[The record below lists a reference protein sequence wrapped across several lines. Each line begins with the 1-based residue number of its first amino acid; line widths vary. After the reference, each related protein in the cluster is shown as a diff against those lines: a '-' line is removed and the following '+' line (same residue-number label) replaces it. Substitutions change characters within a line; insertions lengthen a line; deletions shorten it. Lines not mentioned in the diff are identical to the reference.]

1 MTGIAHVPYL
11 EHRKPGFLYRRRIPG
26 RLLRSTA
33 RNAGSLS
40 PSRNTSPGFCLC
52 VSLRTHVP
60 ADAKAIASR
69 LTALC
74 DFAFA
79 LAMETDMQ
87 HLGDTEIRLL
97 EHLARFEVEAH
108 AAARAL
114 AAPRSEQAAR
124 QAAASQQ
131 ATQDLLRRALATG
144 DCEIARDPLRAMA
157 AQLGVALDESCDSWR
172 VLAFEATRIL
182 LDVSRERERQE
193 LGQFETPSPIFIS
206 ARTTATRLQGTH
218 APAGTTSTPAA
229 PALVTSAMASA
240 AAAPAAAPLAEITR
254 GAPCAPASAFTP
266 SGKDKTM
273 EFTTHTHTRRT
284 DGSTSGSPS
293 AAHHHCAADAPA
305 MPLQPTPVAATRSAA
320 ASDMQKA
327 STSVP
332 TSDPDGAQV
341 YEAAGWTG
349 LDADTARR
357 VEMRPPRLENIDL
370 RVLSEKSR
378 KALEKPRGIALEEAI
393 DLFCELKYAGYGSD
407 FTREQ
412 VADPAAGKKWERDSG
427 SKPKFARSFWPE
439 FLGTGA
445 MEQIAKNDLRD
456 ALAFL
461 PRIPAKHGKGQA
473 KYLADHG
480 YQELVERI
488 DSEEESDTIANLE
501 ALAARTG
508 VTEADR
514 EDARR
519 KALQKR
525 LRSET
530 QIKHRRFLLSVGT
543 MCMELQLAD
552 KNPFEILSVSND
564 DKKRMAA
571 SEEKRART
579 VWDDRIYTLFTSPVF
594 QGKIDEPGEPLFWLP
609 LLARLMGLR
618 EEEAAQLSPDDFGS
632 DRGIQFL
639 DIKCTDANHIKT
651 EESQRRI
658 PVHPQLL
665 ELGLLELV
673 EMRRRQGQ
681 SRLFPHM
688 TRGKTKGKFSE
699 NFSKTF
705 TYYRQTNGCY
715 WPGLD
720 YHAFR
725 TTFHGDLMN
734 RDKSDEIRCRLMGH
748 EARDEGARS
757 YDQGL
762 GLQVLYERICDVEID
777 ISMIVSPFASA
788 LSETQKRAEAKGLS
802 VV

>member
-1 MTGIAHVPYL
+1 M
-11 EHRKPGFLYRRRIPG
+11 
-26 RLLRSTA
+26 
-33 RNAGSLS
+33 
-40 PSRNTSPGFCLC
+40 
-52 VSLRTHVP
+52 
-60 ADAKAIASR
+60 
-69 LTALC
+69 
-74 DFAFA
+74 
-79 LAMETDMQ
+79 
-87 HLGDTEIRLL
+87 
-97 EHLARFEVEAH
+97 
-108 AAARAL
+108 
-114 AAPRSEQAAR
+114 
-124 QAAASQQ
+124 
-131 ATQDLLRRALATG
+131 
-144 DCEIARDPLRAMA
+144 
-157 AQLGVALDESCDSWR
+157 
-172 VLAFEATRIL
+172 
-182 LDVSRERERQE
+182 
-193 LGQFETPSPIFIS
+193 
-206 ARTTATRLQGTH
+206 
-218 APAGTTSTPAA
+218 
-229 PALVTSAMASA
+229 
-240 AAAPAAAPLAEITR
+240 R
-254 GAPCAPASAFTP
+254 GAPSAPASAVTP
-266 SGKDKTM
+266 SGKDETV
-273 EFTTHTHTRRT
+273 EFTTDTHARRT
-284 DGSTSGSPS
+284 DGSTSGNPC

-305 MPLQPTPVAATRSAA
+305 MPLQPAPVAAMRSDATT
-320 ASDMQKA
+320 DMQKA

-332 TSDPDGAQV
+332 ASDPYGAQV

-393 DLFCELKYAGYGSD
+393 DLFCELKCVGYGSD

-412 VADPAAGKKWERDSG
+412 VADPAAGKKWERDNG

-445 MEQIAKNDLRD
+445 VEQIAKNDLRD
-456 ALAFL
+456 ALALL

-488 DSEEESDTIANLE
+488 DSEEESDTVANLE
-501 ALAARTG
+501 ALAARTT

-579 VWDDRIYTLFTSPVF
+579 VWDDRIYTLFSSPVF
-594 QGKIDEPGEPLFWLP
+594 QGEIDEPGEPLFWLP
-609 LLARLMGLR
+609 LFGRLMGLR
-618 EEEAAQLSPDDFGS
+618 EEEGAQLSPGDFGS

-658 PVHPQLL
+658 PIHPQLL

-688 TRGKTKGKFSE
+688 TRGRTKGKFSE
-699 NFSKTF
+699 NFSKTRNF
-705 TYYRQTNGCY
+705 PMTFPTTTSAR
-715 WPGLD
+715 
-720 YHAFR
+720 R
-725 TTFHGDLMN
+725 TL
-734 RDKSDEIRCRLMGH
+734 R
-748 EARDEGARS
+748 
-757 YDQGL
+757 
-762 GLQVLYERICDVEID
+762 
-777 ISMIVSPFASA
+777 
-788 LSETQKRAEAKGLS
+788 
-802 VV
+802 

>member
-1 MTGIAHVPYL
+1 V
-11 EHRKPGFLYRRRIPG
+11 
-26 RLLRSTA
+26 
-33 RNAGSLS
+33 
-40 PSRNTSPGFCLC
+40 
-52 VSLRTHVP
+52 
-60 ADAKAIASR
+60 
-69 LTALC
+69 
-74 DFAFA
+74 
-79 LAMETDMQ
+79 
-87 HLGDTEIRLL
+87 
-97 EHLARFEVEAH
+97 
-108 AAARAL
+108 
-114 AAPRSEQAAR
+114 
-124 QAAASQQ
+124 
-131 ATQDLLRRALATG
+131 
-144 DCEIARDPLRAMA
+144 
-157 AQLGVALDESCDSWR
+157 
-172 VLAFEATRIL
+172 
-182 LDVSRERERQE
+182 
-193 LGQFETPSPIFIS
+193 
-206 ARTTATRLQGTH
+206 
-218 APAGTTSTPAA
+218 
-229 PALVTSAMASA
+229 
-240 AAAPAAAPLAEITR
+240 
-254 GAPCAPASAFTP
+254 
-266 SGKDKTM
+266 
-273 EFTTHTHTRRT
+273 
-284 DGSTSGSPS
+284 
-293 AAHHHCAADAPA
+293 
-305 MPLQPTPVAATRSAA
+305 
-320 ASDMQKA
+320 
-327 STSVP
+327 
-332 TSDPDGAQV
+332 
-341 YEAAGWTG
+341 
-349 LDADTARR
+349 
-357 VEMRPPRLENIDL
+357 
-370 RVLSEKSR
+370 
-378 KALEKPRGIALEEAI
+378 
-393 DLFCELKYAGYGSD
+393 
-407 FTREQ
+407 
-412 VADPAAGKKWERDSG
+412 
-427 SKPKFARSFWPE
+427 
-439 FLGTGA
+439 
-445 MEQIAKNDLRD
+445 EQIAKNDLRD
-456 ALAFL
+456 ALALL

-488 DSEEESDTIANLE
+488 DSEEESDTVANLE
-501 ALAARTG
+501 ALAARTT

-579 VWDDRIYTLFTSPVF
+579 VWDDRIYTLFSSPVF
-594 QGKIDEPGEPLFWLP
+594 QGEIDEPGEPLFWLP
-609 LLARLMGLR
+609 LFGRLMGLR
-618 EEEAAQLSPDDFGS
+618 EEEGAQLSPGDFGS

-658 PVHPQLL
+658 PIHPQLL

-762 GLQVLYERICDVEID
+762 GL
-777 ISMIVSPFASA
+777 
-788 LSETQKRAEAKGLS
+788 
-802 VV
+802 